1 VNSGRL
7 LRALQVPLVLALF
20 AFFIFRLDPSE
31 LADALRGADPAVVLA
46 AIAINIPICVLF
58 GVRMNLVLRRQGH
71 QLAPDL
77 VLASAIVGNVAGAL
91 TPASSGEI
99 LRAAALRSHS
109 EVSVD
114 DAVALIVFERGL
126 SVYLLALGTLAAV
139 CTMVLPPFAAAI
151 ACAGCFAALAL
162 PFVLAPLLDRLPE
175 LHSTTLV
182 AASLNR
188 LRPAAR
194 QLRALL
200 RNRGLLTSWFATS
213 GAVFALFA
221 LQYWILARSIEN
233 VVSLREMWIA
243 FGASQLAAIVTL
255 IPLGLGAADASLAGI
270 LRRYGMT
277 LEDGTAVAILVRATN
292 TLPMI
297 VIAAASYLY
306 LARRTPLERIHT
318 GALPAQD

>member
-1 VNSGRL
+1 
-7 LRALQVPLVLALF
+7 
-20 AFFIFRLDPSE
+20 
-31 LADALRGADPAVVLA
+31 
-46 AIAINIPICVLF
+46 
-58 GVRMNLVLRRQGH
+58 M
-71 QLAPDL
+71 
-77 VLASAIVGNVAGAL
+77 
-91 TPASSGEI
+91 
-99 LRAAALRSHS
+99 
-109 EVSVD
+109 SVD

-139 CTMVLPPFAAAI
+139 FTMLLSPFVAAG
-151 ACAGCFAALAL
+151 ACAACLAALAL
-162 PFVLAPLLDRLPE
+162 PFILAPLLDRLPE
-175 LHSTTLV
+175 LQGTALLATSI
-182 AASLNR
+182 NR
-188 LRPAAR
+188 LRPIAG

-200 RNRGLLTSWFATS
+200 RSPGLLASWFATS
-213 GAVFALFA
+213 AAVFALFA

-243 FGASQLAAIVTL
+243 FGVSQLAAIVTL

-297 VIAAASYLY
+297 LLAAASYVY
-306 LARRTPLERIHT
+306 LARRTPLERVHA